1 MTASTPKGKVL
12 IADDVPDIL
21 EITSRIVARL
31 GYEVIQARDGEEA
44 LTLAREQQPDLIILD
59 IMMPKIHGIDVLKS
73 VIAERGERPVGVI
86 MSSAKSFKPDVD
98 QAMELGAFAFLAKPF
113 QQKDLVVLVERF
125 FSQRTATPAPAAP
138 AAAIAAAYTPA
149 LDVSKGYWKLWG
161 TRGSIPVT
169 GAKYLRHG
177 GNTACMEISHG
188 DELIIIDAGS
198 GIRDL
203 GLELAKS
210 PPRPIHLFIGHTHW
224 DHIQGFPF
232 FAPAYIPGFKIDIYG
247 APGFGKDLQ
256 SIFRGQLD
264 RDYFPVEL
272 QDMAADLHFHRLE
285 SNPIVFGDVSIHWEF
300 MNHPG
305 ATVGFRIEAA
315 GRKIAYIT
323 DNEFLKG
330 YLGPPHDI
338 RRDSPAAEP
347 FRKIIDFA
355 TGADL
360 LIAECQYPN
369 NEYPKKIGWGHSSV
383 SNAAVF
389 ARETNVKRWIVTH
402 HDPMHDDDA
411 LQRKLGLTRQILQ
424 SMNCDI
430 EVTHAFDGM
439 TEPL

>member
-1 MTASTPKGKVL
+1 MTQPTANGKIL
-12 IADDVPDIL
+12 IADDVADIL
-21 EITSRIVARL
+21 ELTARVIARL
-31 GYEVIQARDGEEA
+31 GYEVVQARDGEEA
-44 LTLAREQQPDLIILD
+44 LAVFRAQQPDLIILD
-59 IMMPKIHGIDVLKS
+59 IMMPKVHGIDVLKS

-86 MSSAKSFKPDVD
+86 MSSAKSFKADVD

-113 QQKDLVVLVERF
+113 QPRDLVELVQRYF
-125 FSQRTATPAPAAP
+125 MQRTSGVSPGP
-138 AAAIAAAYTPA
+138 AAAITGGYAPA
-149 LDVSKGYWKLWG
+149 LDLSSGYWKLWG

-169 GAKYLRHG
+169 GAKYTRHG
-177 GNTACMEISHG
+177 GNTACLEISRN
-188 DELIIIDAGS
+188 DQTIVIDAGS

-210 PPRPIHLFIGHTHW
+210 APRHIHLLIGHTHW

-285 SNPIVFGDVSIHWEF
+285 SSPIVFGDVSIYWEF

-305 ATVGFRIEAA
+305 ATVGFRIETA
-315 GRKIAYIT
+315 GRKLVYIT

-330 YLGPPHDI
+330 YVGPPHDI
-338 RRDSPAAEP
+338 HRESPAAEP

-355 TGADL
+355 NEADL
-360 LIAECQYPN
+360 LIGEAQYPN
-369 NEYPKKIGWGHSSV
+369 SEYPKKIGWGHSSV
-383 SNAAVF
+383 SNACVLT
-389 ARETNVKRWIVTH
+389 RETGAKRWIVTH

-424 SMNCDI
+424 SMNCNI

-439 TEPL
+439 TEAL